1 MILKKDLNSLLFRSP
16 KSKNSAFIDV
26 LKSYEKNILNNH
38 IFLHFVF
45 VKFVCEFSIFAWSI
59 RLHDLFSCFFVWNE
73 YSKPLIY

>member
-26 LKSYEKNILNNH
+26 LESYENILNNQ

-45 VKFVCEFSIFAWSI
+45 VKFVCEFSIFA
-59 RLHDLFSCFFVWNE
+59 
-73 YSKPLIY
+73 